1 MRKTKA
7 KCISRRDF
15 LRGAS
20 LMTAAGVLAACTGVG
35 VAPQGGGEAQ
45 PAAASQDTGAEAPAV
60 ERVELDVWTG
70 WTEDAATNI
79 EKILDGYNQSQDRV
93 TAKHVV
99 VPEAMTQKLLAAVAA
114 NDAPGTAVV
123 FGANI
128 AYQLAAQNG
137 LLALDEVGQPD
148 QVAALREWMHP
159 AIWELGVYEG
169 KFYYASMW
177 NQCMGVFVNTDIAKQ
192 QGVDPDQPPETLE
205 ELDEIYDKLTIY
217 DENDNIDVLGGDMTW
232 VGMIMGRFLGQ
243 YVSDDGQTITANH
256 PNNLKALEW
265 LAGRWKRVG
274 PEKLQDFY
282 ASLQGRGERSAGQD
296 PFLSGLRATL
306 VTGPWEYN
314 TLRNFKPEDFN
325 FTVWPWPGPAGQTEK
340 GMYTYGDGWI
350 IPKGSQDPT
359 AAWEIISTMTGAT
372 GDRDVYTTLFTTW
385 LCVNGPVSKEMITW
399 PKFET
404 EVIGACPGY
413 QEVFLDD
420 LFNSDQ
426 YLYPPKIPTSDSYGS
441 LLNTEWEKVRLGQKE
456 AKEALDLVTEQA
468 QKELDDWLAQ
478 KA

>member
-1 MRKTKA
+1 MKF
-7 KCISRRDF
+7 ISRRDF

-20 LMTAAGVLAACTGVG
+20 LMAAAGVLAACTGVT
-35 VAPQGGGEAQ
+35 PPPGGGEAQ
-45 PAAASQDTGAEAPAV
+45 PAAAKQDTSSEVPAAEP
-60 ERVELDVWTG
+60 VELEVWTG

-79 EKILDGYNQSQDRV
+79 EKILDGYNQSQDSV
-93 TAKHVV
+93 VAKHVV

-114 NDAPGTAVV
+114 GNAPGTAVV

-137 LLALDEVGQPD
+137 LLPLDEVGKPE
-148 QVAALREWMHP
+148 QVSALKEWMHP

-192 QGVDPDQPPETLE
+192 QGVDPDQPPTTLE

-217 DENDNIDVLGGDMTW
+217 DANGNVDVLGGDMTW
-232 VGMIMGRFLGQ
+232 VGMVMGRFLGQ
-243 YVSDDGQTITANH
+243 YVSDDGKTITANH

-265 LAGRWKRVG
+265 IADRWKRIG

-296 PFLSGLRATL
+296 PFLSRLRATV
-306 VTGPWEYN
+306 VTGPWHYN
-314 TLRNFKPEDFN
+314 TLRNFKPEGFN
-325 FTVWPWPGPAGQTEK
+325 FTVWPWPGPAGQDTK

-350 IPKGSQDPT
+350 IPKGSQNPA
-359 AAWEIISTMTGAT
+359 AAWEIISAMTGAT
-372 GDRDVYTTLFTTW
+372 GDRDVYTSLFTTW
-385 LCVNGPVSKEMITW
+385 LCVNGPVSQEMTNW

-404 EVIGACPGY
+404 EVMGACPGY
-413 QEVFLDD
+413 ENVFLAD

-468 QKELDDWLAQ
+468 QKELDSWLTQ
-478 KA
+478 QG